1 MTIQIIE
8 EQRHSIAPPAII
20 LIDPKFAHN
29 VGAVVR
35 AASSF
40 FGLSTVIYTGRRVR
54 LELDQTKRLPRE
66 ERMRGYADV
75 TLVNHDYPF
84 DLLVKEAVPVG
95 VELLPGTTNLAWFEH
110 PENAVYVFGPED
122 GGLSKSA
129 RLNCHY
135 FVQIPGYHCLNL
147 AAAVNVV
154 LYDRTV
160 KQWSQ
165 GGSLPALKVQPEFT
179 DPTLYDRH
187 SG

>member
-1 MTIQIIE
+1 
-8 EQRHSIAPPAII
+8 
-20 LIDPKFAHN
+20 
-29 VGAVVR
+29 
-35 AASSF
+35 
-40 FGLSTVIYTGRRVR
+40 
-54 LELDQTKRLPRE
+54 
-66 ERMRGYADV
+66 MRGYADV

-154 LYDRTV
+154 LYDRRSSNGRKADRCRRSKCSRNSPSRSCSIAV
-160 KQWSQ
+160 LAREGWYAIRKDLSPKKGPFLWLKPQSHRAVVAAHDVGEDKRVGNPRQ
-165 GGSLPALKVQPEFT
+165 RFGCGEEVVDAPADVA
-179 DPTLYDRH
+179 
-187 SG
+187 

>member
-1 MTIQIIE
+1 MTIQILE
-8 EQRHSIAPPAII
+8 EQKHSITPPAII

-154 LYDRTV
+154 LYDRRSSNGR
-160 KQWSQ
+160 KADRCRRSKCSRNSRSR
-165 GGSLPALKVQPEFT
+165 SLF
-179 DPTLYDRH
+179 DRR

>member
-1 MTIQIIE
+1 MHVQITAE
-8 EQRHSIAPPAII
+8 HKHSIAPPAIV

-29 VGAVVR
+29 VGAVAR

-40 FGLSTVIYTGRRVR
+40 LGPSTVIYTGARVR
-54 LELDQTKRLPRE
+54 MEIEQSKRLPRE

-95 VELLPGTTNLAWFEH
+95 VEILPGTANLAWFDH
-110 PENAVYVFGPED
+110 PDNAVYVFGPED
-122 GGLSKSA
+122 GGLPKAA
-129 RLNCHY
+129 RHNCHF

-154 LYDRTV
+154 LYDRVV
-160 KQWSQ
+160 KNWSKGQ
-165 GGSLPALKVQPEFT
+165 PLPALKQEPAFN
-179 DPTLYDRH
+179 DPVLYDRR

>member
-1 MTIQIIE
+1 M
-8 EQRHSIAPPAII
+8 RLNPAGKGDKSWTRSNG
-20 LIDPKFAHN
+20 LA
-29 VGAVVR
+29 VGVEGER
-35 AASSF
+35 
-40 FGLSTVIYTGRRVR
+40 GP
-54 LELDQTKRLPRE
+54 RLPA
-66 ERMRGYADV
+66 RMRGYADV

-160 KQWSQ
+160 KTWSQ

-179 DPTLYDRH
+179 EPVLFDRR

>member
-1 MTIQIIE
+1 MNVQTIA

-29 VGAVVR
+29 VGAVAR

-40 FGLSTVIYTGRRVR
+40 LGPATVIYTGSRVR
-54 LELDQTKRLPRE
+54 MEMAQKKRLPRE
-66 ERMRGYADV
+66 ERLRGYADV

-84 DLLVKEAVPVG
+84 DLLVTDAIPVG
-95 VELLPGTTNLAWFEH
+95 VEILPGTASLAWFEH

-122 GGLSKSA
+122 GGLPKA
-129 RLNCHY
+129 VRHNCHY

-154 LYDRTV
+154 LYDRVV
-160 KQWSQ
+160 KAWANGQP
-165 GGSLPALKVQPEFT
+165 LPALKQQPAFV
-179 DPTLYDRH
+179 DPALYDRR
-187 SG
+187 SE